1 MTAHDNDLTAAA
13 AAAIGA
19 VRDVLPVA
27 RVAEQVGAAR
37 EALGD
42 VDSATPDQVQDSL
55 AVALALAEAM
65 ATVVTD
71 VSVVVED
78 AFEVARQRAV
88 DELHLL
94 DTPHEE
100 RFDRIT
106 RLAKELFKVEFAGI
120 SLMDHERQWYKST
133 AGVEMTEMPRSVSLC
148 EHTLTE
154 PSALIVRDAAI
165 DPRFQDHVLVV
176 GQPHVRFY
184 AGYPLEAPGGERLG
198 AICLID
204 PLPRAF
210 SPEEEVLL
218 RDLAVWVQND
228 LYANQEL
235 DRAAE
240 VQRSLL
246 PKKLVSLPGFEVAGG
261 CTPARAVGGDFYDW
275 YPVGEGA
282 AFTLA
287 DVMGKGIGAA
297 IIAATVRAVL
307 RAGSRLDDIRDV
319 VKAAATTLEPDL
331 DEAGSFV
338 TLFHAR
344 LDMDTGVVRYID
356 AGHGLSLLLRA
367 DGSSERLAT
376 SGLPLGAEVEQEW
389 IEESVQLGYGDIL
402 VSVSDGVLDLFDGT
416 LGALDKVAEIVRAAE
431 GVQAA
436 VDQIMS
442 MAGLVATDDVTV
454 IVVSRTERRAGQ
466 GHPLAAIHSTV

>member
-1 MTAHDNDLTAAA
+1 MTAHDKQLTAAVV

-19 VRDVLPVA
+19 VRDVLNVS
-27 RVAEQVGAAR
+27 RVADQVGAAR
-37 EALGD
+37 EGVGD
-42 VDSATPDQVQDSL
+42 SGGATPAPVQGSP
-55 AVALALAEAM
+55 AVALAVTA
-65 ATVVTD
+65 VVTD

-78 AFEVARQRAV
+78 ALEVARQRAV
-88 DELHLL
+88 EELRLL
-94 DTPHEE
+94 DTPYGE

-120 SLMDHERQWYKST
+120 SLMDHDRQWYKWTS
-133 AGVEMTEMPRSVSLC
+133 GVAMSEMPRGVALC

-154 PSALIVRDAAI
+154 PSALIVRDATI

-176 GQPHVRFY
+176 GQSHVRFY

-204 PLPRAF
+204 SLPRSF

-240 VQRSLL
+240 VQRGLL

-261 CTPARAVGGDFYDW
+261 CAPALAVGGDFYDW

-297 IIAATVRAVL
+297 ILAATVRAML

-319 VKAAATTLEPDL
+319 VQAAATTLEPDL
-331 DEAGSFV
+331 EEAGSFV

-367 DGSSERLAT
+367 DGTSERLAT
-376 SGLPLGAEVEQEW
+376 SGLPLGAEAEQEW
-389 IEESVQLGYGDIL
+389 IEESVQLGYGDVL

-431 GVQAA
+431 SAQAA
-436 VDQIMS
+436 IDQIMS

-454 IVVSRTERRAGQ
+454 IVVSRTERRAGRP
-466 GHPLAAIHSTV
+466 HPLAAIHSKV

>member
-1 MTAHDNDLTAAA
+1 
-13 AAAIGA
+13 
-19 VRDVLPVA
+19 
-27 RVAEQVGAAR
+27 
-37 EALGD
+37 
-42 VDSATPDQVQDSL
+42 
-55 AVALALAEAM
+55 
-65 ATVVTD
+65 
-71 VSVVVED
+71 
-78 AFEVARQRAV
+78 
-88 DELHLL
+88 
-94 DTPHEE
+94 
-100 RFDRIT
+100 
-106 RLAKELFKVEFAGI
+106 
-120 SLMDHERQWYKST
+120 MDHDRQWYKWTS
-133 AGVEMTEMPRSVSLC
+133 GVEMTEMPRGVALC

-165 DPRFQDHVLVV
+165 DPRFQDHILVV
-176 GQPHVRFY
+176 GQSHVRFY

-204 PLPRAF
+204 SLPRSF

-297 IIAATVRAVL
+297 ILAATVRAML

-319 VKAAATTLEPDL
+319 VQAAATTLEPDL
-331 DEAGSFV
+331 EEAGSFV

-356 AGHGLSLLLRA
+356 AGHGLSLVVRV
-367 DGSSERLAT
+367 DGSSERL
-376 SGLPLGAEVEQEW
+376 SSSSLPLGVGPDMEW
-389 IEESVQLGYGDIL
+389 GEESVRLGFGDVL

-416 LGALDKVAEIVRAAE
+416 LAALEAVEVIVRASESA
-431 GVQAA
+431 QAV
-436 VDQIMS
+436 VDQLMS
-442 MAGLVATDDVTV
+442 RASLVATDDVTA
-454 IVVSRTERRAGQ
+454 IVVSRIERRKARLGRP
-466 GHPLAAIHSTV
+466 HPLAAIHSKV